1 MEGKWEFEVC
11 KWIKGIQMYMYNVPG
26 RREGSSHLSMCTHPF
41 YFLPFAFSSIPT
53 RQAFLLQLIE
63 VQVSTSAYLLS
74 KVNSS
79 GFSIGYI
86 TEVTHGNPRFRFKL
100 CDLNKVLG

>member
-1 MEGKWEFEVC
+1 MD
-11 KWIKGIQMYMYNVPG
+11 KGHTDVHVQCTREKG
-26 RREGSSHLSMCTHPF
+26 RK
-41 YFLPFAFSSIPT
+41 LPFIHVHPSILFSPFCFFFNT
-53 RQAFLLQLIE
+53 PRQAFLLQIE

>member
-1 MEGKWEFEVC
+1 MQVD
-11 KWIKGIQMYMYNVPG
+11 KGHTDVHVQCTREKG
-26 RREGSSHLSMCTHPF
+26 RK
-41 YFLPFAFSSIPT
+41 LPFIHVHPSILFSSIPT
-53 RQAFLLQLIE
+53 RQAFLLQIE

-86 TEVTHGNPRFRFKL
+86 TEVAHGNPRFRFKL